1 MKNRKIVRQI
11 NRVVRDM
18 HEKYETISK
27 AFLMIMSMVASS

>member
-18 HEKYETISK
+18 HEKYEIISK
-27 AFLMIMSMVASS
+27 AFF